1 MFNLGTGE
9 LLIIFLVILL
19 LFGAKR
25 LPELARG
32 LGKGINEFK
41 DAVETG
47 KKEILDAEK
56 ETKISFLPVS
66 TASLNSFMPL
76 PRPLASSG
84 SLLAP
89 KRSKITRKIISS
101 SPVPKL
107 NMS

>member
-56 ETKISFLPVS
+56 ETKNKNKS
-66 TASLNSFMPL
+66 
-76 PRPLASSG
+76 
-84 SLLAP
+84 
-89 KRSKITRKIISS
+89 
-101 SPVPKL
+101 
-107 NMS
+107 

>member
-56 ETKISFLPVS
+56 GGIFL
-66 TASLNSFMPL
+66 
-76 PRPLASSG
+76 
-84 SLLAP
+84 
-89 KRSKITRKIISS
+89 I
-101 SPVPKL
+101 
-107 NMS
+107 